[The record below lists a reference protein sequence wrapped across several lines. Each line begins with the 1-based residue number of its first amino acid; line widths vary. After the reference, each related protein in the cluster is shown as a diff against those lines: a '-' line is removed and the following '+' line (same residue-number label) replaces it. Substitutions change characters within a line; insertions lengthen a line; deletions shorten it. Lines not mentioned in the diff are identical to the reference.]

1 MLPRP
6 PSCSNLSRPDLIW
19 FLFVFPHP
27 FILHSSVCSGPPPKK
42 KALAPHSLCSVL
54 HVSVLSWD
62 RKQRKSFS
70 SEDTHVD
77 ARRHRSRPL
86 IKTTTVCGRAPVM
99 IIEPLP
105 APTPSHAGQ
114 SPPYCLTH
122 YSFTKF
128 AKLLRVTACT
138 SYQSCKTA
146 LRTISF
152 TSVK

>member
-1 MLPRP
+1 MHNWPCCLDHLHAVIFR
-6 PSCSNLSRPDLIW
+6 DLTW
-19 FLFVFPHP
+19 FGFFLFFPTP
-27 FILHSSVCSGPPPKK
+27 SSFTHLSAQPPPPK

-62 RKQRKSFS
+62 HKQRKFFS

-77 ARRHRSRPL
+77 ARKHRSRPL

-114 SPPYCLTH
+114 PPPYCLTH
-122 YSFTKF
+122 SFTKF

-146 LRTISF
+146 LRT
-152 TSVK
+152 SVK